1 MKEPHFIFGP
11 DFASDEVARHAV
23 SIYMNSSIMTML
35 LELVKEEGELSLHCT
50 KDGFQIS
57 IGEYEFT
64 VTQQTDFFKI
74 SLLNISTLKP
84 GAAELLAKLSYLL
97 FYDKYGQC
105 KIEAGLAQD
114 RKLMF
119 RACMNYGLKVIAD
132 GQKQTTEFQTWSA
145 EFARE
150 YAEKNKSLFAFE
162 QAQKS
167 EKDNTPKPSQG
178 G

>member
-1 MKEPHFIFGP
+1 
-11 DFASDEVARHAV
+11 
-23 SIYMNSSIMTML
+23 MNI
-35 LELVKEEGELSLHCT
+35 
-50 KDGFQIS
+50 
-57 IGEYEFT
+57 
-64 VTQQTDFFKI
+64 
-74 SLLNISTLKP
+74 NTLKP

-132 GQKQTTEFQTWSA
+132 SQKQTA
-145 EFARE
+145 ELARE

-167 EKDNTPKPSQG
+167 STENTPKPT
-178 G
+178 